1 MKCIFNASSGI
12 VNFLLINK
20 PGIMQKFLFFACLL
34 SMPRLAVAAPVSII
48 NGDSQIN
55 GSQNVRDNQT
65 VGGTQT
71 VTGALTSGSLNTGA
85 LTSGAQTVNGNS
97 QINGSQTVT
106 DNQVV
111 GGTQAVAGNQTVG
124 GTQTVTGALTS
135 GSLNTG
141 ALTSGAQT
149 VNGNSQING
158 SQTVKDWLVVG
169 APPPLPPLPGQLYVN
184 GNLITSGLQ
193 QCAGTTSKSLCMG
206 SGAAASGD
214 NATSLGTNAQ
224 SVAGGTAVGVQTK
237 VTGDNGTAVGAFANA
252 TGVDASAFG
261 YNAKA
266 TGNKSVAIGTG
277 ANAIYDNSTAI
288 GAGAE
293 TTRANQVVIGASGTS
308 LTLKGVADKG
318 SFVGKANQSGDTRLL
333 TTDGSG
339 NIGTS
344 SLSLDSI
351 QNSVSKLEQSV
362 RGLGTAVTSAGAMA
376 AAFTA
381 VPQVVLSKQEP
392 VRCGVG
398 IGGYGSSYAMA
409 LGCASRLSE
418 RYSDVSINAAVSL
431 TNSIDYVYGRTPSF
445 AGRIGVSFPLG
456 KKRVEPSQ
464 NNISQKEQ
472 NSLLITRLDALQ
484 RQVEF
489 VQQQQLNQRNS
500 SNKPVVRPILRK

>member
-1 MKCIFNASSGI
+1 
-12 VNFLLINK
+12 
-20 PGIMQKFLFFACLL
+20 
-34 SMPRLAVAAPVSII
+34 
-48 NGDSQIN
+48 
-55 GSQNVRDNQT
+55 
-65 VGGTQT
+65 
-71 VTGALTSGSLNTGA
+71 
-85 LTSGAQTVNGNS
+85 
-97 QINGSQTVT
+97 
-106 DNQVV
+106 
-111 GGTQAVAGNQTVG
+111 
-124 GTQTVTGALTS
+124 LTS

-224 SVAGGTAVGVQTK
+224 SVAGGTAVGAQTK
-237 VTGDNGTAVGAFANA
+237 VTGDNGTAIGIGAKAGDPGTAVGAFADA

-277 ANAIYDNSTAI
+277 ASAIYDKSTAI

-293 TTRANQVVIGASGTS
+293 TTRANQVVIGAPGTS

-344 SLSLDSI
+344 SLNPDSI

-381 VPQVVLSKQEP
+381 VPQVALSKQEP
-392 VRCGVG
+392 MRCGVG
-398 IGGYGSSYAMA
+398 MGGYGSSYAMA

-418 RYSDVSINAAVSL
+418 RYSDVSINAAISL
-431 TNSIDYVYGRTPSF
+431 ANSVDYVYGSTPSF

-456 KKRVEPSQ
+456 KKNVEPSQ

-472 NSLLITRLDALQ
+472 NSLLTTRLDALQ

-489 VQQQQLNQRNS
+489 LQRQQLNQRNS
-500 SNKPVVRPILRK
+500 SNKPVAQPILR

>member
-1 MKCIFNASSGI
+1 MKLIFNVSSSI
-12 VNFLLINK
+12 AAFLLNNK
-20 PGIMQKFLFFACLL
+20 LGNVPRFLFLFFLVVL
-34 SMPRLAVAAPVSII
+34 PRLAMAAPASII
-48 NGDSQIN
+48 NGNSQIN
-55 GSQNVRDNQT
+55 GSQTVRDNQT
-65 VGGTQT
+65 VTGTQAVGGNQT
-71 VTGALTSGSLNTGA
+71 VGGNQSVTGALTSGSLSTGA

-106 DNQVV
+106 N
-111 GGTQAVAGNQTVG
+111 
-124 GTQTVTGALTS
+124 
-135 GSLNTG
+135 
-141 ALTSGAQT
+141 
-149 VNGNSQING
+149 
-158 SQTVKDWLVVG
+158 WLVVG

-184 GNLITSGLQ
+184 GNLITSGMQ
-193 QCAGTTSKSLCMG
+193 QCVGTGGDSLCMG
-206 SGAAASGD
+206 SGASASGS
-214 NATSLGTNAQ
+214 NTTSMGTNAQ
-224 SVAGGTAVGVQTK
+224 SMDGGTAIGAQTK
-237 VTGDNGTAVGAFANA
+237 VTGENGTAIGIGAKAGDPGTAVGAFADA

-266 TGNKSVAIGTG
+266 TGNKSVAIGTVT
-277 ANAIYDNSTAI
+277 NAIFDNSTAI

-293 TTRANQVVIGASGTS
+293 TTRANQVVIGAPGTS

-344 SLSLDSI
+344 SLNPDSI

-381 VPQVVLSKQEP
+381 VPQVALSKQEP
-392 VRCGVG
+392 MRCGVG
-398 IGGYGSSYAMA
+398 MGGYGSSYAMA

-418 RYSDVSINAAVSL
+418 RYSDVSINAAISL
-431 TNSIDYVYGRTPSF
+431 ANSVDYVYGSTPSF

-456 KKRVEPSQ
+456 KKNVEPSQ

-472 NSLLITRLDALQ
+472 NSLLTTRLDALQ

-489 VQQQQLNQRNS
+489 LQRQQLNQRNS
-500 SNKPVVRPILRK
+500 SNKPVAQPILR